1 MGGRIQNY
9 IILMEEKMN
18 TDANK
23 TIEFESNNGTSVKV
37 KFIDLFNIKYSIN
50 SLISEL

>member
-1 MGGRIQNY
+1 MCIRDSPNAENT
-9 IILMEEKMN
+9 II
-18 TDANK
+18 NK
-23 TIEFESNNGTSVKV
+23 TIEFESNNCTSVKV